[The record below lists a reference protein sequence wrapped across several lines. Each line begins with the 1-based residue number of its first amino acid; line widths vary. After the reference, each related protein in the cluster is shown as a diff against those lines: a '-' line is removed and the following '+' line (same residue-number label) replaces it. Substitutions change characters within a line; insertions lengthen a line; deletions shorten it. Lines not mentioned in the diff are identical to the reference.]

1 MKYESNRPIYLQV
14 MDSLK
19 QKMVSRE
26 IRPGDQL
33 PSTRLLAVEYDINPN
48 TAARVYKEL
57 EQEGICFTR
66 RGEGTFVTD
75 DPVLIKNI
83 REEAALSIT
92 RRFIKDMKGLGYDMK
107 EAIQKIQEEGEH
119 YDSIKD
125 RKAD

>member
-1 MKYESNRPIYLQV
+1 
-14 MDSLK
+14 
-19 QKMVSRE
+19 
-26 IRPGDQL
+26 
-33 PSTRLLAVEYDINPN
+33 
-48 TAARVYKEL
+48 
-57 EQEGICFTR
+57 
-66 RGEGTFVTD
+66 
-75 DPVLIKNI
+75 VLIKNI